1 MDESSK
7 VQQALAYFMG
17 GSNCAQ
23 SVFTA
28 FHDQMGLSEEQA
40 MRLSSAMGGGIGGL
54 REVCGA
60 FSGMAMALGMLRG
73 YSDPS
78 DTQRKQALY
87 ARVQALAA
95 QFTTDHHTLIC
106 RDLLA
111 SHDIIASPVPAER
124 TPDYYRDRPCARYV
138 AACTQLL
145 EESLQTD
152 PA

>member
-95 QFTTDHHTLIC
+95 
-106 RDLLA
+106 
-111 SHDIIASPVPAER
+111 
-124 TPDYYRDRPCARYV
+124 
-138 AACTQLL
+138 
-145 EESLQTD
+145 
-152 PA
+152 